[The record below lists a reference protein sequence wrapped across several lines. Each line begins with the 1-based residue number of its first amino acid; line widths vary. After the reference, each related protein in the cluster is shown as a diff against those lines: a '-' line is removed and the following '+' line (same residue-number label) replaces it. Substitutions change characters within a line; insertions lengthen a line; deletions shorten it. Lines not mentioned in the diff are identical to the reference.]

1 MFLLIIYFLLNLN
14 LSFEYPQAVQIINSC
29 PTAAIKTNSSRSI
42 RSIKQNLLPILRNSH
57 ESDESDESDEDQST
71 DLKTQEVT
79 LTVPST
85 LVNGTILNET
95 LFITDGNQNDLNLT
109 QARLCANDSNF
120 NIKYSTNQPLP
131 HTVCLYLHLTNSQL
145 YICQILQS
153 SSTSG
158 DGNDDDDD
166 DDDQEYSPSALFIV
180 SQAVII
186 CLFMLL
192 ICAVHTS
199 KQKRI
204 VYRVRRRFLQANDSN
219 LSPMQEEILS
229 AGDLTSISTD
239 RKFTKTNSIILDE
252 LTRKLT
258 H

>member
-42 RSIKQNLLPILRNSH
+42 RSIKQNHLPILRDSH
-57 ESDESDESDEDQST
+57 ESDEDQST
-71 DLKTQEVT
+71 DLKSNEIT
-79 LTVPST
+79 LIIPFT
-85 LVNGTILNET
+85 LVNGTIINET
-95 LFITDGNQNDLNLT
+95 LYITDSNQNDLNLT
-109 QARLCANDSNF
+109 QARLCVNDSNF

-131 HTVCLYLHLTNSQL
+131 HTICLYLHLTDSQL
-145 YICQILQS
+145 YICQTLQS
-153 SSTSG
+153 NSTSG

-166 DDDQEYSPSALFIV
+166 NQEYSPSALFIV

-186 CLFMLL
+186 CLFMLC
-192 ICAVHTS
+192 ICAIHTS

-204 VYRVRRRFLQANDSN
+204 AYRVRRHFLQANDSN
-219 LSPMQEEILS
+219 LSAIQEEILS

-239 RKFTKTNSIILDE
+239 RKFTKTNSITLDE